1 MNLNITNKVFM
12 VAGASSGLGLGIAR
26 QLASEGAKVSI
37 ASRSPDKITQ
47 AASTI
52 SSETSS
58 EIRGYVFDARNQE
71 SIRHWVHS
79 TLDDFGHIDG
89 VVINAGGP
97 PPGSFDELDDK
108 AWQNAFE
115 LTLMSA
121 VRLIRETLP
130 ALKVNGG
137 SILTLTSSTIKE
149 PVDFL
154 TLSNVMRS
162 GVASLAK
169 SLADQLAED
178 NIRINNLIP
187 GSIQTDRVDA
197 LNQYVAS
204 RSGTSRDQIR
214 AKTEAN
220 IPLGRYGKTEEFA
233 KAATF
238 LLSDAASYITGSS
251 LTVDGGRMKSL

>member
-1 MNLNITNKVFM
+1 MNLNIKNKVFM
-12 VAGASSGLGLGIAR
+12 VAGASSGLGLGIAH
-26 QLASEGAKVSI
+26 QLAAEGAKVSI
-37 ASRSPDKITQ
+37 ASRTPDKIAQ
-47 AASTI
+47 AASAI
-52 SSETSS
+52 SSETST
-58 EIRGYVFDARNQE
+58 EIRGYVFDARKQE
-71 SIRHWVHS
+71 SIHHWVQS
-79 TLDDFGHIDG
+79 TLNDFGHIDG

-97 PPGSFDELDDK
+97 TPGSFDELDDK
-108 AWQNAFE
+108 AWQNAFD

-149 PVDFL
+149 PVDYL
-154 TLSNVMRS
+154 TLSTVMRS
-162 GVASLAK
+162 GVAGLAK

-187 GSIQTDRVDA
+187 CSIQTDRMDA
-197 LNQYVAS
+197 LNQYIAG
-204 RSGTSRDQIR
+204 RSGTSRDQVR
-214 AKTEAN
+214 ARIETD
-220 IPLGRYGKTEEFA
+220 IPMGRYGSTEEFA

-251 LTVDGGRMKSL
+251 LAVDGGRMKSL